1 MKRALDLALRGAFHS
16 MPNPSVGCVIVHQ
29 NKIIGEGFTSTYG
42 GSHAEINAL
51 NAVRDIDQVL
61 ISDSTVYVTMEPCAH
76 YGKTPPC
83 ALRLIQEKVKEVHIG
98 VLDPNPKVSGK
109 GVALL
114 QQAQIKVQVG
124 LLAEACQYHHRH
136 FLQSILKNRSYV
148 TLKWA
153 ESSDGYI
160 APSNTLET
168 NKITWISTSWSQQ
181 FAHKLRAQ
189 HLGILVGSQTFKA
202 DRPELTTRHWAGR
215 SPERFVIS
223 TNRNLFQCVSQ
234 PISGG
239 FSILHIGGQLPT
251 ERVECESHDTKV
263 LYSKDLR
270 EALEELYK
278 AGFQSILVEGGTK
291 TLQSFIE
298 ANLWDEAYVF
308 KAAKE
313 LQSGIKAP
321 SALQLKEIGSSKG
334 DRILHALNTVAQA

>member
-42 GSHAEINAL
+42 GPHAEINAL
-51 NAVRDIDQVL
+51 NSVRDVDRVL

-83 ALRLIQEKVKEVHIG
+83 ALRLVQEKVKEVHIG

-109 GVALL
+109 GVELL
-114 QQAQIKVQVG
+114 QQAKIKIHLG
-124 LLAEACQYHHRH
+124 LLAEACQHHHRH
-136 FLQSILKNRSYV
+136 FLQSILKKRSYV

-160 APSNTLET
+160 APPNALET

-189 HLGILVGSQTFKA
+189 HSGILIGSQTFKA
-202 DRPELTTRHWAGR
+202 DKPELTTRHWAGK
-215 SPERFVIS
+215 SPKRFFIS
-223 TNRNLFQCVSQ
+223 TNSNLFQSNPKLKDVD
-234 PISGG
+234 

-251 ERVECESHDTKV
+251 EQTKPESWDTKT
-263 LYSKDLR
+263 YYAKDLR
-270 EALEELYK
+270 AALEQLYE
-278 AGFQSILVEGGTK
+278 AGFQSILVEGGSK

-298 ANLWDEAYVF
+298 ANLWEEAYVF

-313 LQSGIKAP
+313 LQYGIKAP
-321 SALQLKEIGSSKG
+321 LALQLKEIGLSKG
-334 DRILHALNTVAQA
+334 DRVLHALNSSF